1 MLELAKKH
9 SITNGQASKTM
20 SDAAQGLRN
29 YRSKHHN
36 DHPVN
41 DEGYTEFVEFRN
53 VAPRSRQ
60 DRRNSMD
67 KETLEK
73 SRLAKRREGFH
84 HYEDLGMVTV
94 PTPDAV
100 GYIDETERFQKDF
113 AHHERDRRQMVY
125 RQQEQLISKKKENST
140 QKEEDRWAAIE
151 DSFLEDE
158 AKYERFRKEGK
169 KAKRNAQSVPYNPI
183 TLGYHNSLGGE
194 ELRNQDEHIRYRA
207 ATRAQH
213 LLARMSFTPYD
224 PITGENKERKAM
236 PPAPRKWDEIK
247 DEYEYQQAQLE
258 AEAARINAMMRE
270 R

>member
-1 MLELAKKH
+1 MANAPRIDYK
-9 SITNGQASKTM
+9 
-20 SDAAQGLRN
+20 
-29 YRSKHHN
+29 SKHFT
-36 DHPVN
+36 DSPVN
-41 DEGYTEFVEFRN
+41 EQGYTEFVEFRN

-125 RQQEQLISKKKENST
+125 RQQEQLISNKKEKQT
-140 QKEEDRWAAIE
+140 AKEEQRWGNIE
-151 DSFLEDE
+151 DQFLQEE
-158 AKYERFRKEGK
+158 QKYERYRKEGK

-207 ATRAQH
+207 ATRAAH
-213 LLARMSFTPYD
+213 LLERMSFTPYD
-224 PITGENKERKAM
+224 PITGEDKAKKVM
-236 PPAPRKWDEIK
+236 PAPPRNWNEIK
-247 DEYEYQQAQLE
+247 SDYEWQQEQLE
-258 AEAARINAMMRE
+258 EEARRINAMMRE

>member
-1 MLELAKKH
+1 MSGTPNRRDGEFVSKH
-9 SITNGQASKTM
+9 STANNVDQ
-20 SDAAQGLRN
+20 
-29 YRSKHHN
+29 H
-36 DHPVN
+36 
-41 DEGYTEFVEFRN
+41 GYTEFVEFRN

-60 DRRNSMD
+60 DRRNMMD

-94 PTPDAV
+94 PMPDAV

-125 RQQEQLISKKKENST
+125 RQQEQLISRKQEAQSR
-140 QKEEDRWAAIE
+140 KEEARWTGIE
-151 DSFLEDE
+151 DSYLKDE
-158 AKYERFRKEGK
+158 AKFEDYRKAGK

-194 ELRNQDEHIRYRA
+194 QLRNQDEHIRYRA
-207 ATRAQH
+207 ATRAKN

-224 PITGENKERKAM
+224 PITGEDKTSKQL
-236 PPAPRKWDEIK
+236 PPAPPKWDDIK
-247 DEYEYQQAQLE
+247 TEYQRQQAMLD
-258 AEAARINAMMRE
+258 AEADRINQMMRE